1 MDKFYL
7 MPHPPIMI
15 DAIGKGKEQ
24 QIIKTINSCKQISEE
39 INSMD
44 IETIIMISPHGLV
57 FRDGIAIVDSEKLEG
72 SLSKFGADEIK
83 LKMTINRSLTSEIIE
98 NATTE
103 GIGIAPLDKYT
114 CANYGAML
122 ELDHGAL
129 IPLYYI
135 TQKKKYNLVH
145 ITYGMLSKFEL
156 YKFGMI
162 ISESVEKLQSKA
174 VLVASGD
181 LSHRLKEE
189 GPYSYSPYG
198 KKFDTEFLSA
208 LESGNMKN
216 LLDIN
221 YELIKESGECGLRS
235 TYILAGAMDGKDIDT
250 KILSYEDTFGVG
262 YGVVKF
268 NTKKSERKLS
278 VELKKDQ
285 ENNKI
290 EKLSKGDLYTQL
302 ARKSLY
308 YYYDKGHY
316 LKEPDDLPHEML
328 NERRGVFVSLKKEG
342 ELKGCIGTIGAITDN
357 VAQEIIR
364 NAVSAATQDPR
375 FPKVAKDELGYLDI
389 SVDILFEPEPC
400 TLNDLNVYEYGVIV
414 STLDKRGLLLPKLD
428 GINSV
433 DEQIKIALEKAGINY
448 NEDFLIERFKV
459 ERHKENNLGY

>member
-15 DAIGKGKEQ
+15 DAIGKGQEQ
-24 QIIKTINSCKQISEE
+24 QIIKTINSCKQISTE
-39 INSMD
+39 ISCMD
-44 IETIIMISPHGLV
+44 IDTIIIISPHGLV
-57 FRDGIAIVDSEKLEG
+57 FKDGIAIVDSDKLEG
-72 SLSKFGADEIK
+72 DLSKFESGEIK
-83 LKMTINRSLTSEIIE
+83 LEMDINRELTSEIIE
-98 NATTE
+98 NSTIK

-114 CANYGAML
+114 CVNYGATL

-135 TQKKKYNLVH
+135 IQNKKYNLVH

-162 ISESVEKLQSKA
+162 ISESVQKLKSKA

-198 KKFDTEFLSA
+198 KKFDTEFLGA

-221 YELIKESGECGLRS
+221 YELIKEAGECGLRS
-235 TYILAGAMDGKDIDT
+235 MYILAGAMDGKDIDAT
-250 KILSYEDTFGVG
+250 ILSYEDTFGVG

-268 NTKKSERKLS
+268 NTKKSDKKLS
-278 VELKKDQ
+278 VELETDQ
-285 ENNKI
+285 EHKRI

-316 LKEPDDLPHEML
+316 LKESDDLPHEML

-364 NAVSAATQDPR
+364 NAVSAATQDHR
-375 FPKVAKDELGYLDI
+375 FSKVSKDELGYLDI
-389 SVDILFEPEPC
+389 SVDVLFEPEPC

-414 STLDKRGLLLPKLD
+414 STLDKRGLLLPNLG

-433 DEQIKIALEKAGINY
+433 DEQIKIALQKAGISY
-448 NEDFLIERFKV
+448 NEDFLIEMFKV
-459 ERHKENNLGY
+459 ERHKENNLED